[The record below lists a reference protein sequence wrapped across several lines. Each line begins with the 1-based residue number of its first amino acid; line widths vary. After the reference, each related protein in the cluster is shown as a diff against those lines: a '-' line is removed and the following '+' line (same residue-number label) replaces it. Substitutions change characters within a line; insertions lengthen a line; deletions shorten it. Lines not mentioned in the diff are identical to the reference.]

1 MHQLTRNDHRSTQ
14 KRQRRRLDRT
24 TAALLVALLLTVIGA
39 LVAMAALQSD
49 TRPAAAP
56 TATATPEYSEAQL
69 ENAAA
74 IIAAGRADQVPQR
87 GIEIAVMTAMGES
100 SLLNLEHGD
109 EAGPDSIGLFQQ
121 RDIWGPRATRL
132 DPVASAHLFY
142 RQLLATPNWDQ
153 RTPTEAA
160 HAVQINADPNHYTPY
175 WKRAVALVQE
185 LEAKHADLIERY
197 AWR

>member
-1 MHQLTRNDHRSTQ
+1 MHQLTRNDHRST
-14 KRQRRRLDRT
+14 RQRQLRHFGRT
-24 TAALLVALLLTVIGA
+24 TAALLVALLLTVVGA
-39 LVAMAALQSD
+39 IVAIVAIQID
-49 TRPAAAP
+49 TRPVAVP
-56 TATATPEYSEAQL
+56 TATAAPEYSKAQL

-74 IIAAGRADQVPQR
+74 IIAAGQADQVPHR

-109 EAGPDSIGLFQQ
+109 KAGPDSVGLFQQ

-142 RQLLATPNWDQ
+142 KQLLATPNWDQ
-153 RTPTEAA
+153 RTPAGAA

-175 WKRAVALVQE
+175 WERAVSLVQMV
-185 LEAKHADLIERY
+185 EARHPELIERY
-197 AWR
+197 A